1 MNEQVGKQD
10 RGRTRREM
18 IRDVGMTA
26 AVFPLLPAMASAD
39 AVEGTTSPAVAQAG
53 QLPDIGDANYSSSS
67 GWHFGSQVI
76 HHGEQN
82 GYQVTPISQDKLP
95 GCPEP
100 GGYLSSVR
108 PKIPRS

>member
-39 AVEGTTSPAVAQAG
+39 AVEGTTAPAVAQAG

-67 GWHFGSQVI
+67 GWHFG
-76 HHGEQN
+76 
-82 GYQVTPISQDKLP
+82 
-95 GCPEP
+95 
-100 GGYLSSVR
+100 
-108 PKIPRS
+108 